1 VPQTPQAA
9 NGSKTTP
16 GKPTRRW
23 KIPTGVSPADTNL
36 RSTAVST
43 ATSLPQPEQHTAP
56 PLTTTTLSGPSVPQ
70 TEPAVSAPVTATAQ
84 MTAPAPTIRPVSGV
98 ISAALAWVGLSPSLT
113 GGPVAPVESP
123 AMLAMLAAWHR
134 QSRKGVADEAPT
146 ELADLAQTS
155 QIIEPT
161 VPAMLNATG
170 VQGDQQTPADTSTMQ
185 LSAPVSLAL
194 ADTSPPTAVIT
205 APAANAIVS
214 GTLTV
219 SATATDDVG
228 VTGVQ
233 FLVNGGPLGVE
244 DTTAAYSVSV
254 PTTAANNGT
263 YTLTARARDAA
274 GNTTTSAPVTI
285 TIDNTAPTVSLTAPP
300 SGPVS
305 GTLTLAA
312 TAADNVG
319 VAGVQFL
326 VNGTVFAQDTTA
338 AYSVSMPTTA
348 ANNGTYTLTARALDA
363 AGNTTTS
370 APVTITIDNTA
381 PTLSTTAESL
391 FVNMDT
397 NVADKV
403 TVQLVRGNDGKNRLV
418 VSMSGAHSQDPLS
431 QADAMQGNA
440 GVLNPVVGAY
450 IDAACEYA
458 LPEEIML
465 VGFSGGGQEMQ
476 NYAAT
481 GTYKDFVTVV
491 VLYGVPLTQTT
502 SEIDAGSLLIVDRGD
517 LAYELTTHSDAD
529 ASYLANP
536 DDQWSYYLVGEPST
550 EDTHSQETYLARAQ
564 EFDEFVQPLTQDVD
578 FARIYSYMQRFGG
591 TILESQFM
599 RTRDEYN

>member
-1 VPQTPQAA
+1 
-9 NGSKTTP
+9 
-16 GKPTRRW
+16 
-23 KIPTGVSPADTNL
+23 
-36 RSTAVST
+36 
-43 ATSLPQPEQHTAP
+43 
-56 PLTTTTLSGPSVPQ
+56 
-70 TEPAVSAPVTATAQ
+70 
-84 MTAPAPTIRPVSGV
+84 M
-98 ISAALAWVGLSPSLT
+98 
-113 GGPVAPVESP
+113 
-123 AMLAMLAAWHR
+123 
-134 QSRKGVADEAPT
+134 
-146 ELADLAQTS
+146 
-155 QIIEPT
+155 
-161 VPAMLNATG
+161 
-170 VQGDQQTPADTSTMQ
+170 
-185 LSAPVSLAL
+185 
-194 ADTSPPTAVIT
+194 
-205 APAANAIVS
+205 
-214 GTLTV
+214 
-219 SATATDDVG
+219 
-228 VTGVQ
+228 
-233 FLVNGGPLGVE
+233 
-244 DTTAAYSVSV
+244 

-263 YTLTARARDAA
+263 YTLTARALDLA

-319 VAGVQFL
+319 VAGIQLL
-326 VNGTVFAQDTTA
+326 VNGVAFAESTIAPYSQTV
-338 AYSVSMPTTA
+338 YTTA
-348 ANNGTYTLTARALDA
+348 ANNGTYTLTARALDL